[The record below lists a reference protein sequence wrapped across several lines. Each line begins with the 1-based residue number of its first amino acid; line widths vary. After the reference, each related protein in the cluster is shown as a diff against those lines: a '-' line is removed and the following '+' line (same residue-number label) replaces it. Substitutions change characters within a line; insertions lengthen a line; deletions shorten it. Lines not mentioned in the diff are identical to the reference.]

1 MYLKYFVYVS
11 SVNNLSDARYC
22 SGMFVD
28 YIGFNF
34 DQNSKNKISI
44 DNFKEIKNWI
54 NGPKIV
60 AEFGDSS
67 ITHIN
72 EIMSKIEVDYLSI
85 NYSSETIKK
94 IDKNCIINIPD
105 KDIIS
110 QNPKLIKENI
120 NKIKLVIIEDF
131 DDSMINS
138 VKYEGIDVF
147 IENKKSFLDT
157 ENKLKKYDLGLK
169 LSGSNELRPGYKDY
183 NTISDILDKISIPI

>member
-60 AEFGDSS
+60 AEFADSS
-67 ITHIN
+67 ITYI
-72 EIMSKIEVDYLSI
+72 EEFMSKIEVDYLSI
-85 NYSSETIKK
+85 NYSSEIIKK
-94 IDKNCIINIPD
+94 IDKNKFEVSVFHSD
-105 KDIIS
+105 KTLPGIKFEEI
-110 QNPKLIKENI
+110 LIKTF
-120 NKIKLVIIEDF
+120 VI
-131 DDSMINS
+131 
-138 VKYEGIDVF
+138 
-147 IENKKSFLDT
+147 
-157 ENKLKKYDLGLK
+157 
-169 LSGSNELRPGYKDY
+169 
-183 NTISDILDKISIPI
+183 

>member
-120 NKIKLVIIEDF
+120 NKIKLVTIEDF

>member
-1 MYLKYFVYVS
+1 
-11 SVNNLSDARYC
+11 
-22 SGMFVD
+22 MFVD

-94 IDKNCIINIPD
+94 IGKNCIINIPD

>member
-1 MYLKYFVYVS
+1 
-11 SVNNLSDARYC
+11 
-22 SGMFVD
+22 MFVD

-120 NKIKLVIIEDF
+120 NKIKLVTIEDF

>member
-72 EIMSKIEVDYLSI
+72 ENMSKIEVDYLSI

-94 IDKNCIINIPD
+94 IGKNCIINIPD

-120 NKIKLVIIEDF
+120 NKIKLVTIEDF